1 MINYTDEE
9 TEVLKKEYTE
19 NPCDETIA
27 SLAETLGKSNRSI
40 ISKLSKMGIYKAKT
54 YLSKNGERPVKKEEL
69 VAKLAQALNEEVES
83 LPGLEKVNKV
93 TLIKLL
99 KAVSKKE

>member
-9 TEVLKKEYTE
+9 TELLKKEYSE
-19 NPCDETIA
+19 NPCEETIA
-27 SLAETLGKSNRSI
+27 TLAESLGKSTRSVI
-40 ISKLSKMGIYKAKT
+40 AKLTKMGIYKAKT
-54 YLSKNGERPVKKEEL
+54 YLSKTGEPPIKKEEL
-69 VAKLAQALNEEVES
+69 VAKIAAAIGEEVES

-99 KAVSKKE
+99 KVVTSR